1 MTLFDLSKGKEVMG
15 TSSSHGKIYDNVKAA
30 AEFWKA
36 QGKVD
41 KVVSPSDAVNPD
53 FINTL

>member
-1 MTLFDLSKGKEVMG
+1 MG
-15 TSSSHGKIYDNVKAA
+15 TNSNHGKIYDNVKAA

-41 KVVSPSDAVNPD
+41 KVVAPNDAVNAD
-53 FINTL
+53 FINNL